1 MKLQSIKIR
10 PRSPWRTPWQADTL
24 VGALCTTCA
33 RCFGIDVLREKL
45 IDPMR
50 AGTPPFVLSDAFPG
64 DLLPIP
70 HALRLLELPQGADAK
85 AVKRAKWIAVDDFRK
100 ACLGEAP
107 PIDAYLPDPVHYE
120 VSRHNSLSRDS
131 GGSLEDGG
139 LFARP
144 DTMLAQGADALT
156 VYFRAVDKSSTEL
169 LLDLLHELSLTG
181 FGADIATG
189 RGQFDIEG
197 DPVGVKKIDEPIKG
211 ANAVIVLSTFQ
222 PCATDPTIGCWET
235 FPKFG
240 KIGPGLGLTDVRKN
254 TMLLLRPG
262 ACFASTTVRSFVGHA
277 ISMDRMLS
285 RESFEDLRSR
295 DIEIIHP
302 AFGLTVPARLELDL
316 LR

>member
-24 VGALCTTCA
+24 VGVLCTTCA
-33 RCFGIDVLREKL
+33 RCFGIDVLREKV

-50 AGTPPFVLSDAFPG
+50 AGTPPFVLSDAFPS

-100 ACLGEAP
+100 ACLGEVP
-107 PIDAYLPDPVHYE
+107 PIDAYLPDPVHCE

-131 GGSLEDGG
+131 GGSLDEGG

-144 DTMLAQGADALT
+144 DTMLAASVDTLT
-156 VYFRAVDKSSTEL
+156 LYFRAIDKSSTEL

-197 DPVGVKKIDEPIKG
+197 DPVGVEKIDEPIKG

-222 PCATDPTIGCWET
+222 PSASDPTVGCWET

-240 KIGPGLGLTDVRKN
+240 KIGPSLGVVDVRKN
-254 TMLLLRPG
+254 TMMMFRPG
-262 ACFASTTVRSFVGHA
+262 ACFASHASRPFVGHA
-277 ISMDRMLS
+277 ISMDRLLG
-285 RESFEDLRSR
+285 RESVEDLRSR
-295 DIEIIHP
+295 GVEIIHP
-302 AFGLTVPARLELDL
+302 AFGLAVPARLGLEPQQ
-316 LR
+316 

>member
-1 MKLQSIKIR
+1 M
-10 PRSPWRTPWQADTL
+10 
-24 VGALCTTCA
+24 GALCTTCA
-33 RCFGIDVLREKL
+33 RCFGIDMLRQKL

-70 HALRLLELPQGADAK
+70 HALRLLELPQGVDAK
-85 AVKRAKWIAVDDFRK
+85 AVKRAKWLSADDFRK
-100 ACLGEAP
+100 ACLGEVP

-156 VYFRAVDKSSTEL
+156 LYFRATDISSTEL
-169 LLDLLHELSLTG
+169 LLDLLYELSLTG

-197 DPVGVKKIDEPIKG
+197 DPIANTTIDKPIKG
-211 ANAVIVLSTFQ
+211 TNAVIVLSTFQ
-222 PCATDPTIGCWET
+222 PGTNDLTVGCWET

-240 KIGPGLGLTDVRKN
+240 KIGPSLGVTDVRKN
-254 TMLLLRPG
+254 TMMMFRPG
-262 ACFASTTVRSFVGHA
+262 ACFASADSRPFLGHA
-277 ISMDRMLS
+277 ISMDRLLGS
-285 RESFEDLRSR
+285 ERSNDLRSR

>member
-1 MKLQSIKIR
+1 M
-10 PRSPWRTPWQADTL
+10 
-24 VGALCTTCA
+24 GALCTTCA
-33 RCFGIDVLREKL
+33 RCLGVDVLREKL

-50 AGTPPFVLSDAFPG
+50 AGSPPFVLSDAFPG

-70 HALRLLELPQGADAK
+70 MALRLAELPAGVDVK
-85 AVKRAKWIAVDDFRK
+85 VLKRAKWLSSADFRN

-107 PIDAYLPDPVHYE
+107 PTDAYLSDPVHCE

-144 DTMLAQGADALT
+144 DTMLTQGADALT

-197 DPVGVKKIDEPIKG
+197 DPVEVEKIDEPIKG

-222 PCATDPTIGCWET
+222 PCASDPTVGCWET

-254 TMLLLRPG
+254 TILLLRPG
-262 ACFASTTVRSFVGHA
+262 ACFASTTGRSFVGHA
-277 ISMDRMLS
+277 ISMDRMLR
-285 RESFEDLRSR
+285 RESFEGLRSR
-295 DIEIIHP
+295 GIEIVHP
-302 AFGLTVPARLELDL
+302 AFGLTLPARLDL
-316 LR
+316 HLSQ